1 MDKGLQ
7 MGKQRNEKKR
17 KEGRRKFI
25 TEVIML
31 KSKLK
36 LQAVLS
42 FTLSWAGYD
51 LFGST
56 LIKHAVSIPVL
67 CSAKNK
73 LAIFRTK

>member
-1 MDKGLQ
+1 MIGSN
-7 MGKQRNEKKR
+7 G
-17 KEGRRKFI
+17 
-25 TEVIML
+25 
-31 KSKLK
+31 LK

-67 CSAKNK
+67 FSAKNK